1 MDEKKIVKARAL
13 FVDTSPQKARLVA
26 DMIRGRS
33 VNEAMAILRFAK
45 KRVARDMQ
53 KLLKTA
59 VANAESLPNSQ
70 VDVDALVVKS
80 VTVDGASTKF
90 RRRTMPAPMGR
101 AYRFVKRQSHITIGL
116 DEKK

>member
-1 MDEKKIVKARAL
+1 MMVKARITY
-13 FVDTSPQKARLVA
+13 VDSSPQKTRLVA

-33 VNEAMAILRFAK
+33 VNEALSVLRYAK
-45 KRVARDMQ
+45 KRVAKDIL

-59 VANAESLPNSQ
+59 VANAESMPNSQ

-80 VTVDGASTKF
+80 ILVDGASVKS

>member
-1 MDEKKIVKARAL
+1 MMVKARIK
-13 FVDTSPQKARLVA
+13 FVDSSPQKTRLVA

-33 VNEAMAILRFAK
+33 VNEALSVLRYTK
-45 KRVARDMQ
+45 KRAAKHLL

-59 VANAESLPNSQ
+59 VANAESMPNSQ

-80 VTVDGASTKF
+80 VLVDGASLKF